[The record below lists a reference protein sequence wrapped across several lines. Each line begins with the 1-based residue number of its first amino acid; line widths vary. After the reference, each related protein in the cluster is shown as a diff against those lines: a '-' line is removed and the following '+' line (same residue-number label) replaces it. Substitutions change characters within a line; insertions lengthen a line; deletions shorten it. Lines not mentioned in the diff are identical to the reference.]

1 MKHLKK
7 TKMTPE
13 AKLKKKVT
21 AVLKARGAY
30 YFTPVTGG
38 FGTSG
43 VPDIVVC
50 YKGKFIGIECK
61 HGENK
66 ATALQLKH
74 LDDIKK
80 QGGYAF
86 IIRESTLDTLEP
98 FLDLI
103 EGEQK

>member
-1 MKHLKK
+1 MKHIKK

-61 HGENK
+61 HGDNK

-74 LDDIKK
+74 LDDITK
-80 QGGYAF
+80 QGGMAF
-86 IIRESTLDTLEP
+86 IVRETTLDLLEIY
-98 FLDLI
+98 LNKI
-103 EGEQK
+103 EGEE

>member
-1 MKHLKK
+1 
-7 TKMTPE
+7 MTPE

-21 AVLKARGAY
+21 AILKARGAY

-38 FGTSG
+38 FGASG

-61 HGENK
+61 NGESK
-66 ATALQLKH
+66 ATALQLKN
-74 LDDIKK
+74 LKDIQT

-86 IIRESTLDTLEP
+86 IVRESTLDILEP
-98 FLDLI
+98 FLNEI